1 MSGAGRSSKKGPLRG
16 GIDLGGTKIQAAV
29 IADGGEVIADSRRQT
44 PNEGPPALV
53 AEEMAAAMSDAAE
66 QAGLATD
73 KLDGVGIGTP
83 GEVEHASGDVSAV
96 KNIAGWESA
105 FALGGTLSDALG
117 TRVRVGND
125 VDVATWA
132 EFKLGAGQA
141 YNSLLGVFWGTG
153 VGGGLVLDGKPWS
166 GRGIAGEIGHMVV
179 KLDGRRCPCGN
190 KGCMEA
196 YAGRAAMEATARHE
210 HEHGRHTD
218 LFKIAKKRD
227 RDRLTSGIWAR
238 ALEHGDELAE
248 ELIGEAVDAIGA
260 VIASAVNLVDFE
272 AVVIGGGVGVRLGEP
287 YVAKI
292 RKRVSKNL
300 FAADD
305 PPPILLAELGDFGGA
320 IGASLL
326 LDEA

>member
-1 MSGAGRSSKKGPLRG
+1 MSGASAKKVALRG

-29 IADGGEVIADSRRQT
+29 IADGGEVVADARRAT
-44 PNEGPPALV
+44 PNEGPPKRV
-53 AEEMAAAMSDAAE
+53 AAEMAAAMTEAAE
-66 QAGLATD
+66 AAGIETD
-73 KLDGVGIGTP
+73 SLGGVGIGTP
-83 GEVEHASGDVSAV
+83 GEVEQASGDVSAV
-96 KNIAGWESA
+96 KNIAGWEAA
-105 FALGGTLSDALG
+105 FALGSALSDALG

-132 EFKLGAGQA
+132 EYELGAGRP
-141 YNSLLGVFWGTG
+141 YRSLLGVFWGTG

-196 YAGRAAMEATARHE
+196 YAGRAAMEAHARHE
-210 HEHGRHTD
+210 HEHGHRHTD
-218 LFKIAKKRD
+218 LFKIAKKRG

-248 ELIGEAVDAIGA
+248 ELIGEAVEAIGA
-260 VIASAVNLVDFE
+260 AVASSINLVDFE
-272 AVVIGGGVGVRLGEP
+272 AVVIGGGVGTRLGEP

-292 RKRVSKNL
+292 RERVSRNL

-326 LDEA
+326 LDEAG